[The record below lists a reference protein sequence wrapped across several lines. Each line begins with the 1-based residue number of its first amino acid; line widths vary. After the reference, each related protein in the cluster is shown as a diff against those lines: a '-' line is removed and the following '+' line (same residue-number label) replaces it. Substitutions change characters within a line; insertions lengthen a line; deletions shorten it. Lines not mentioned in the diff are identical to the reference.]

1 MIEYDAISQK
11 NERELGTKL
20 KSRRTQISLYADPTH
35 FVYELLQNADDH
47 GATEIAFRLLP
58 DRLVVEHNATE
69 LFAVKH
75 IEAISSFEDSTSED
89 ELLKTGKF
97 GLGFKSVFAFT
108 ATPRVFCGDANFEIY
123 DLYRLRG
130 LPKPTDLDPT
140 LTRFELPFNHLESK
154 PEFIFEEHMKPS
166 ETAIEIIHGKFDA
179 LEDITLLFTRNL
191 SSIQVTA
198 EGACYSW
205 SRVWNRDGTITI
217 NAPNS
222 SARFRLREKAIEWH
236 GKKHRPVQIA
246 IRLDKDGSPV
256 PSNEN
261 LVVTFPTSI
270 STGMGIILNGP
281 YRTTPAR
288 ETVGEGDA
296 FNEFLVGHTADL
308 LAEMIREERDAKR
321 LTLKFL
327 EILPIEGTRSDS
339 PGFFSPIHKR
349 IRKMLVE
356 EPVLPAAT
364 AKYVAGRNSRIARGQ
379 YLSDLFS
386 DEQLTAIYQAKQAL
400 HWLSSEI
407 TETNTPRLYRALAGS
422 GRNIYQTVADG
433 LVEGLVVRPEVLLA
447 WLNADFLSKQTPRWL
462 SSLYTALHQH
472 ASAEAKAA
480 AALRPIVRLSTR
492 KHVPLLTNGRLS
504 AYLPTKVTT
513 KYETVDPK
521 VLKTSQAKAYFT
533 SSGYHQPDLSAEV
546 FERVLPK
553 YRKPAPVVLFKS
565 HLLHLRKIL
574 EVSKDAKAGPHLIEQ
589 LRSSRVVLC
598 SNAKTKEQRY
608 CLPSE
613 AYFWDAGLGSYF
625 GENPN
630 AWFVSHEYASVA
642 SPGSIHE
649 LFRRLGVTSEIPRE
663 SCGTGAYARHWH
675 GDHERGIAGF
685 HPNWNLDGLD
695 FATAHPTIEGA
706 AFIWNNLLPR
716 FEHRICGKV
725 QSSTR
730 QDFPAHYTTEQ
741 LRVSPGGVILR
752 GRAWIPDTAGA
763 FRTGREIHTLDALHD
778 ALEKDQD
785 LLAVLD
791 EGASAKKTEAAKAL
805 GISLA
810 DAAFINEHKEEYDK
824 WKEEV
829 AARRAH
835 RELLEG
841 APAKDRERRRQ
852 KLLERKAIAPRRDT
866 VQKLR
871 SVATY
876 PASEIDRESLFRFYR
891 NEEDE
896 RLFCQICLENMPFLK
911 RDGDEYSECVTL
923 LTKDWAE
930 KREVTLKVMTPLNLI
945 LCPTCSCFY
954 QEYVWKDHE
963 QQDALF
969 EEVIGG
975 TNGEI
980 TIGCSNVNDQE
991 RDRIIHFDPT
1001 HLADIRDLLGQE
1013 VECVSSQA
1021 TTGVTHSEGTG
1032 NAESDR
1038 T

>member
-1 MIEYDAISQK
+1 MIDYDAISRK

-47 GATEIAFRLLP
+47 GAREIAFRLLS
-58 DRLVVEHNATE
+58 DRLIVEHNGTE
-69 LFAVKH
+69 RFAVKH

-123 DLYRLRG
+123 DLYRLRSI
-130 LPKPTDLDPT
+130 PKPDDLDPT
-140 LTRFELPFNHLESK
+140 LTRFELPFNHFESM
-154 PEFIFEEHMKPS
+154 PEFIFDEQLKSS
-166 ETAIEIIHGKFDA
+166 ETAIEIIRDKFES
-179 LEDITLLFTRNL
+179 LEDITLLFTQNL
-191 SSIQVTA
+191 ASIRVAA
-198 EGACYSW
+198 EDTRYIWTREA
-205 SRVWNRDGTITI
+205 NRDGTITI
-217 NAPNS
+217 KAPNS
-222 SARFRLREKAIEWH
+222 SATFRVRERGIEWH

-246 IRLDKDGSPV
+246 IRMDEDGSPV
-256 PSNEN
+256 PSTEN

-288 ETVGEGDA
+288 ETVGEGDE
-296 FNEFLVGHTADL
+296 FNEFLVGQSADL
-308 LAEMIREERDAKR
+308 LVEMIREERDAKR

-339 PGFFSPIHKR
+339 PGFFGLIHKR
-349 IRKMLVE
+349 IRTMLVDE
-356 EPVLPAAT
+356 SVLPAAT
-364 AKYVAGRNSRIARGQ
+364 AIYVAGRNSRIARGQ
-379 YLSDLFS
+379 YLADLFS
-386 DEQLTAIYQAKQAL
+386 DEQLTAIYQSKHDL

-447 WLNADFLSKQTPRWL
+447 RLNADFLSNQTPKWL
-462 SSLYTALHQH
+462 SRLYSSLHQH
-472 ASAEAKAA
+472 ASADAKTA

-492 KHVPLLTNGRLS
+492 KHVPLLTNGRPS
-504 AYLPTKVTT
+504 AYLPTKATT
-513 KYETVDPK
+513 EYETVDPK

-546 FERVLPK
+546 FEQVLPK
-553 YRKPAPVVLFKS
+553 YRKSDPAVLFKT

-574 EVSKDAKAGPHLIEQ
+574 KVSKDAKAGPHLLEQ

-598 SNAKTKEQRY
+598 LNAKTQEQRFR
-608 CLPSE
+608 LPSE
-613 AYFWDAGLGSYF
+613 PYFWDDGLECYFAG
-625 GENPN
+625 NAN
-630 AWFVSHEYASVA
+630 AWFVAREYASA
-642 SPGSIHE
+642 ADGSSIHE
-649 LFRRLGVTSEIPRE
+649 LFRKLGVAGEFPRE
-663 SCGTGAYARHWH
+663 ACGAGAYARHWH

-685 HPNWNLDGLD
+685 HPDWNLDGLD

-706 AFIWNNLLPR
+706 AFIWNNLLPW
-716 FEHRICGKV
+716 FEIRICGKV
-725 QSSTR
+725 QSSSR
-730 QDFPAHYTTEQ
+730 QDFPAHYTTEK
-741 LRVSPGGVILR
+741 LRVSPGGALLR
-752 GRAWIPDTAGA
+752 GRAWIPDSTGE
-763 FRTGREIHTLDALHD
+763 FRTGKQIPTLDALHD

-810 DAAFINEHKEEYDK
+810 DAAFINENKEEYDK

-829 AARRAH
+829 AARRAN
-835 RELLEG
+835 REMLESG
-841 APAKDRERRRQ
+841 PAKDRERRRQ
-852 KLLERKAIAPRRDT
+852 KLLERKAVAPIRES

-871 SVATY
+871 SV
-876 PASEIDRESLFRFYR
+876 PAFPRNEIDRESLLRFYR

-896 RLFCQICLENMPFLK
+896 KLFCQICLENMPFLK

-923 LTKDWAE
+923 LTKTWAE
-930 KREVTLKVMTPLNLI
+930 TRHTTLKVMTPLNLI
-945 LCPTCSCFY
+945 LCPTCSSFY
-954 QEYVWKDHE
+954 REYVHEDHD

-969 EEVIGG
+969 EEVIEG
-975 TNGEI
+975 TNAEM

-1001 HLADIRDLLGQE
+1001 HLADIRDLLGE
-1013 VECVSSQA
+1013 EDECVSPQA
-1021 TTGVTHSEGTG
+1021 TMRVTQSEGTG